1 MKKEKHLTIRI
12 PIELY
17 NILIEKALKKGSKEK
32 KIIKLSEIIREIL
45 QNDEKI

>member
-12 PIELY
+12 SNELY
-17 NILIEKALKKGSKEK
+17 ENLIKKALEKSNKEK

-45 QNDEKI
+45 EKNEKI

>member
-12 PIELY
+12 PLELY
-17 NILIEKALKKGSKEK
+17 QKYVDKTITRCKDEA

-45 QNDEKI
+45 EKNI